1 MPQIDPKVKRSQE
14 LLEEYSAARS
24 DWAKQAIEDNEF
36 RCGKQWTDDQVK
48 TLKSR
53 NQSPVVV
60 NVIHSAVEQAKAL
73 LTTNKPRFQSTGRED
88 SDRKTGRIFSDLMAY
103 IWDISNGNV
112 ALKEAIDDYYVK
124 GMGCVMAYPDPDADL
139 GSGEVLIKSVDP
151 LDVYID
157 PSSRDTFCSD
167 AHHVLIAKKIMQHE
181 LLGQY
186 PEMTDAIKQ
195 AKQTSLLNGY
205 DTSRH
210 GLNNELTTP
219 YNRGTSES
227 IADGDRELEV
237 IERYSKAKMPMK
249 KIYDPFQPKE
259 YVMGQEEFVQYAQQQ
274 AWMVRKRNLDDPIFV
289 TNKRDVVETRQMY
302 EKYGEEFHEY
312 IDKNTQKITIIK
324 GPERAGSIPGSTTE
338 LIPMKISDLIA
349 DNMIQVTEVLCD
361 KINCIISV
369 GDTLLYQYMKPISH
383 YPIVTLMNHH
393 NRNPFPI
400 SDIRLVKGLQEYI
413 NKIRSLIIAHA
424 SSSTNVKLLI
434 PRGSMDKKRLE
445 QDWGRA
451 GTAVIEFDPELG
463 QPIVAGPVPLPNELY
478 ANEKEAKA
486 DIEKILGIYALM
498 QGDQGGA
505 PQTYKGTIAL
515 DEFGQRRI
523 RSKKDDVESMLNQLG
538 KVVVQMIQWI
548 YTDRKVIRLIQ
559 PNRESKEVIV
569 NEDLYD
575 DMTNA
580 IIGKMN
586 DVTIGQYDLIVVS
599 GSTLPSNRWARF
611 EYYKELYQLRV
622 IDQVEL
628 LKQTDVA
635 DAEGVLQRS
644 GQQQQAAKQIQLLQ
658 DEVKKLKG
666 DLQTA
671 QRESL
676 HDRKR
681 VELKDFEVRLAKLES
696 SASMASQ
703 LYKHRAND
711 HLKSLKNEISI
722 LKDDAN
728 TTQTDLNEQIL
739 GIDD

>member
-1 MPQIDPKVKRSQE
+1 
-14 LLEEYSAARS
+14 
-24 DWAKQAIEDNEF
+24 
-36 RCGKQWTDDQVK
+36 
-48 TLKSR
+48 
-53 NQSPVVV
+53 
-60 NVIHSAVEQAKAL
+60 
-73 LTTNKPRFQSTGRED
+73 
-88 SDRKTGRIFSDLMAY
+88 
-103 IWDISNGNV
+103 
-112 ALKEAIDDYYVK
+112 
-124 GMGCVMAYPDPDADL
+124 
-139 GSGEVLIKSVDP
+139 
-151 LDVYID
+151 
-157 PSSRDTFCSD
+157 
-167 AHHVLIAKKIMQHE
+167 MQHE

-628 LKQTDVA
+628 LKQPDVA